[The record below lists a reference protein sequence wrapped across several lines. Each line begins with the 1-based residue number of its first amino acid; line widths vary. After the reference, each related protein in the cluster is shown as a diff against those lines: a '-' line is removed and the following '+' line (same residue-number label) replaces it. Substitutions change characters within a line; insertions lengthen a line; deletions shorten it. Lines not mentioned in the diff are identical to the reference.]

1 MSMGLGMIYNSF
13 SEINGILKSALS
25 DLSNEKN
32 KEYALL
38 VITNFARHETIRKLI
53 NNEENLNELF
63 TIFSDILKIQRD

>member
-13 SEINGILKSALS
+13 SEINGILKSALA
-25 DLSNEKN
+25 DLSNDKN

-38 VITNFARHETIRKLI
+38 VITNFARHETIRKMI

-63 TIFSDILKIQRD
+63 SIFSDIMSI

>member
-1 MSMGLGMIYNSF
+1 M
-13 SEINGILKSALS
+13 KKALT
-25 DLSNEKN
+25 DLSNNKN

-63 TIFSDILKIQRD
+63 TLFNDIVKIQSDQVLSAL